1 MWDIVFGGNKVTYR
15 CHGSS
20 GWSELSALEGHGVT
34 REALG
39 EWSELV
45 GEMAM
50 EI

>member
-1 MWDIVFGGNKVTYR
+1 MRDIVFGGNKVTYR

-34 REALG
+34 RGSGGVVRAG
-39 EWSELV
+39 